1 MEILIS
7 GYSGFVGSHLTDALK
22 MHTLLGLDISKN
34 DTVESH
40 FNWNN
45 LHRVPNYDA
54 VIHLAG
60 KAHDTANTADPESY
74 FEVNLGL
81 TQKIFDHFIQ
91 SSAKIFIFFSS
102 VKAVA
107 DSVDQNILEENAAPN
122 PLTPYGQSKLAAE
135 NYILG
140 KKLPSEKK
148 VYIFRP
154 AMIHGPG
161 NKGNLNL
168 LFGIVQKGIPYPL
181 GAFPNERSFMS
192 VDNLTFLI
200 EKILRSNIPSGVYNV
215 CDDEPLST
223 LVVVELMYRS
233 LGRKARIM
241 NIHKSIIQRLAS
253 VGDYVGIPF
262 NTERLKKMTESYVVS
277 NKKIKAALAIKALPL
292 NANDGM
298 LKTITSFI

>member
-1 MEILIS
+1 
-7 GYSGFVGSHLTDALK
+7 
-22 MHTLLGLDISKN
+22 
-34 DTVESH
+34 
-40 FNWNN
+40 
-45 LHRVPNYDA
+45 
-54 VIHLAG
+54 
-60 KAHDTANTADPESY
+60 
-74 FEVNLGL
+74 
-81 TQKIFDHFIQ
+81 
-91 SSAKIFIFFSS
+91 
-102 VKAVA
+102 
-107 DSVDQNILEENAAPN
+107 
-122 PLTPYGQSKLAAE
+122 
-135 NYILG
+135 
-140 KKLPSEKK
+140 
-148 VYIFRP
+148 
-154 AMIHGPG
+154 MIHGPG